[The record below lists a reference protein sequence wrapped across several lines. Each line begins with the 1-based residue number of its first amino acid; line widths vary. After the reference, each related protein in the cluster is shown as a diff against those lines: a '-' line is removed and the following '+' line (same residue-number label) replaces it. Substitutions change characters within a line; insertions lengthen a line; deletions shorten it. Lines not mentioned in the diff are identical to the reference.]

1 MCTFYQPS
9 FKGYA
14 MKEEI
19 KNPALKTWIA
29 LNDFVRTANEDQC
42 QNLLVEEQNGRA
54 RKQFMRRIHC
64 RLNKVRAERE
74 RAELLEN
81 SDGQN

>member
-1 MCTFYQPS
+1 
-9 FKGYA
+9 
-14 MKEEI
+14 MKKEI
-19 KNPALKTWIA
+19 TNPALKTWID
-29 LNDFVRTANEDQC
+29 LNEYIMTVGEEEC
-42 QNLLVEEQNGRA
+42 QKLLVEEQNGRA
-54 RKQFMRRIHC
+54 RKQFLRRIHC